1 MDINSSQQTE
11 SQSSAA
17 PKTTKQH
24 SRSKRIVV
32 AFIAVVFALGA
43 IAGGAFIIMSGT
55 DMVEDNAI
63 RYEPWVDL
71 GEHYDLSKIKL
82 LEDDVYYFN
91 SYDLSGG
98 RIPFTAYRSSD
109 EGFEATVLGT
119 GVWIRSYPQLKN
131 RTKRCQ
137 VQTGD
142 QLTVIRKS
150 DYMDGKNWYYVKVRS
165 GRCAGA
171 EGYICADYVIEQRA
185 YNLLQSFVFN
195 GSSNLNIKSPTPY
208 LRALATVL
216 VRLVGDKTNVN
227 LNVQM
232 LDTTIYERHTIV
244 SFQVRD
250 LSLAANSSLL
260 VFVQYLDKSEDFT
273 VIGVVPGNDVNTIIH
288 NSNCS
293 FDIYYY

>member
-1 MDINSSQQTE
+1 MDTNSSQQVE
-11 SQSSAA
+11 SQNSAA
-17 PKTTKQH
+17 PQATKQH

-55 DMVEDNAI
+55 DIVNDNSI

-82 LEDDVYYFN
+82 LEGDVYHFN

-98 RIPFTAYRSSD
+98 RIPFTAYRTSD
-109 EGFEATVLGT
+109 EGFDATVLGT
-119 GVWIRSYPQLKN
+119 GVWIRSYPRLKN

-137 VQTGD
+137 VKTGD

-150 DYMDGKNWYYVKVRS
+150 DYMDGKNWYYVKVKS
-165 GRCAGA
+165 GRRAGA
-171 EGYICADYVIEQRA
+171 EGYICADYVIEQA
-185 YNLLQSFVFN
+185 GYDLLQRFVFN
-195 GSSNLNIKSPTPY
+195 GASNVNLKSPTPY

-216 VRLVGDKTNVN
+216 VRLVGDKNNAN
-227 LNVQM
+227 LSVQL

-250 LSLAANSSLL
+250 LNLATNSSLL
-260 VFVQYLDKSEDFT
+260 VFVQFLDNSDDFT
-273 VIGVVPGNDVNTIIH
+273 IIGIVPGNDVNTISH
-288 NSNCS
+288 NPNCS

>member
-1 MDINSSQQTE
+1 MDTNSSQQVE
-11 SQSSAA
+11 SQNSAA
-17 PKTTKQH
+17 PQATKQH

-32 AFIAVVFALGA
+32 AFIAVIFALGA

-55 DMVEDNAI
+55 DVVDDNSI
-63 RYEPWVDL
+63 RYEPWADL

-82 LEDDVYYFN
+82 LEDDIYHFN
-91 SYDLSGG
+91 SYDLSQG

-109 EGFEATVLGT
+109 EGFEAAVLGT

-150 DYMDGKNWYYVKVRS
+150 DYMDGKNWYYVKVKS

-185 YNLLQSFVFN
+185 YELLERFVFN
-195 GSSNLNIKSPTPY
+195 GSSNVNIKSQTSY

-216 VRLVGDKTNVN
+216 VRLVGDKANTN
-227 LNVQM
+227 LSVQM

-244 SFQVRD
+244 SFQIRD

-260 VFVQYLDKSEDFT
+260 VFVQFLDNSEDFT
-273 VIGVVPGNDVNTIIH
+273 VIGIVPGNDINTIMH
-288 NSNCS
+288 CPDCS